1 MDIRSSFSEYFIA
14 SSHNS
19 FLNDVQ
25 LLTCSRSS
33 AVKMTL
39 EKGARMI
46 ELDIFFD
53 SNAGNVLVS
62 HGRKMKKFNLF
73 CSYPISLED
82 ACETIC
88 EFITPETS
96 PVFLSLEVNIGY
108 SPEAQ
113 KVTAD
118 ILQSSLGKL
127 LIPGKLDLREAC
139 PEDYFGK
146 VILCSGHG
154 TVSGGP
160 LEALINV
167 DFGREG
173 YLYNRS
179 CGTILKNNESYK
191 NMIRNSYVIRSYPP
205 NKFLSRNFDPLPLMN
220 LGVQFIAMNY
230 QNRDSHMR
238 TYEKVFE
245 TFGDSKLVG
254 YVRKSEIIGDGKKL
268 S

>member
-1 MDIRSSFSEYFIA
+1 MDTRSSFSEYFIA

-25 LLTCSRSS
+25 LLTCSRSG

-46 ELDIFFD
+46 ELDIFYD
-53 SNAGNVLVS
+53 PRSHNILVS

-73 CSYPISLED
+73 CSYPIRLED
-82 ACETIC
+82 VCETIC
-88 EFITPETS
+88 DFITPETS

-113 KVTAD
+113 KVAAD
-118 ILQSSLGKL
+118 VLQSSLGKL
-127 LIPGKLDLREAC
+127 LIPGKINLREAC
-139 PEDYFGK
+139 PEDYIGK

-167 DFGREG
+167 DFGRED

-179 CGTILKNNESYK
+179 YGTILKNIESYK
-191 NMIRNSYVIRSYPP
+191 NMIQSSYVIRSYPS
-205 NKFLSRNFDPLPLMN
+205 NKFLSRNFDPLPVIN

-238 TYEKVFE
+238 TYEKIFE
-245 TFGDSKLVG
+245 TFGDSNLVG
-254 YVRKSEIIGDGKKL
+254 YVRKSEILGNGKKI